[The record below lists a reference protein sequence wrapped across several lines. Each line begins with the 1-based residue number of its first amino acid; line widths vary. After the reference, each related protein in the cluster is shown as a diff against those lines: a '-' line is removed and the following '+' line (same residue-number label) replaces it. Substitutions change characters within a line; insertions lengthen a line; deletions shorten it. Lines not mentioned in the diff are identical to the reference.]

1 MFSLKR
7 KPQRSCRDGTAPI
20 WAADND
26 SGLPI
31 CSAASRNGSLTFPA
45 CWLWWAGSICHCPHP
60 LSPLHLPEPLP
71 MLTKARDSHSCSQVM
86 ENLLGPSGLQD
97 GGSLLP
103 LGMGRRECGRQ
114 TQQDTG
120 GKARESGGHPE
131 KEARRGKRRQKRE
144 GSGART
150 GNGKQ
155 AFETNHK
162 THENKMLL

>member
-1 MFSLKR
+1 MLSLKR
-7 KPQRSCRDGTAPI
+7 KPQRSHRDGTAPI

-71 MLTKARDSHSCSQVM
+71 TLTKARDSHSCSQVM

-114 TQQDTG
+114 TQQDAG
-120 GKARESGGHPE
+120 GKARESGDTQRRRPAEGTTPE
-131 KEARRGKRRQKRE
+131 ERRLRGENRKRE
-144 GSGART
+144 AVVL
-150 GNGKQ
+150 N
-155 AFETNHK
+155 
-162 THENKMLL
+162 